1 MVPITEFRMSHFIS
15 LVRRSSRLTV
25 GAVAALGLAFGTGAC
40 SDGAPVGSATEGQ
53 LTLLLTDAPGDF
65 EKAVVTISSI
75 YLQAGEGENGSRL
88 VLRDTPVTTD
98 LLTLAN
104 STADLVKDA
113 TLPAGTYAQLR
124 FVVTGG
130 YVEVENA
137 DGSTSIYASSADYE
151 GLPEGAQLAG
161 SLQMPSFAQSG
172 LKVQLPDG
180 GLRIDGEAKI
190 VLVDFDVARSFGRQA
205 GQSGQWVMSPVLTA
219 THVALTGGVSV
230 ALAKADTVTLPAI
243 NNAAVALGEFKA
255 VLSNA
260 AGMSEP
266 LVLAD
271 ANGDGTVEGE
281 FRFVAPGEYTLDFQA
296 PSDSVQFTTAPGRP
310 IPVTVS
316 SNGTASVNAV
326 LTSAT
331 K

>member
-1 MVPITEFRMSHFIS
+1 MPRALPFARRP
-15 LVRRSSRLTV
+15 LVALAT
-25 GAVAALGLAFGTGAC
+25 LGLAFGTGAC
-40 SDGAPVGSATEGQ
+40 SDGAPVGNASEGRV
-53 LTLLLTDAPGDF
+53 TLLLTDAPGDF

-75 YLQAGEGENGSRL
+75 YLQAGEGEHGGGRI

-104 STADLVKDA
+104 STAELVTDA

-124 FVVTGG
+124 FVITGG

-137 DGSTSIYASSADYE
+137 DGSTSIYASAPDYA
-151 GLPEGAQLAG
+151 GLPAGAQVAG
-161 SLQMPSFAQSG
+161 ALQMPSFAQSG
-172 LKVQLPDG
+172 LKVTLPDG
-180 GLRIDGEAKI
+180 GLRVDGEEKI
-190 VLVDFDVARSFGRQA
+190 VLVDFDVSRSFGQQA
-205 GQSGQWVMSPVLTA
+205 GQSGRWVMHPVLTA
-219 THVALTGGVSV
+219 TNVALTGGVGV
-230 ALAKADTVTLPAI
+230 TLAKADSVTLPAI
-243 NNAAVALGEFKA
+243 NDTTLTLGQFKA
-255 VLSNA
+255 VLTTA
-260 AGMSEP
+260 AGSREE

-271 ANGDGTVEGE
+271 ANGDGAVEGQ
-281 FRFVAPGEYTLDFQA
+281 FRFVAPGEYALDFVA

-316 SNGTASVNAV
+316 SNGTATVTAV

>member
-1 MVPITEFRMSHFIS
+1 MPRALPFARRP
-15 LVRRSSRLTV
+15 LVALAT
-25 GAVAALGLAFGTGAC
+25 LGLAFVTGAC
-40 SDGAPVGSATEGQ
+40 SDGAPVASATEGR

-75 YLQAGEGENGSRL
+75 YLQAGEGENGGGRV

-104 STADLVKDA
+104 STAELVSDA

-124 FVVTGG
+124 FVITGG

-137 DGSTSIYASSADYE
+137 DGSTSIYASAPDYA
-151 GLPEGAQLAG
+151 GLPAGAQVAG
-161 SLQMPSFAQSG
+161 ALQMPSFAQSG
-172 LKVQLPDG
+172 MKVTLPDG
-180 GLRIDGEAKI
+180 GLRVDGEEKI
-190 VLVDFDVARSFGRQA
+190 VLVDFDVSRSFGQQA
-205 GQSGQWVMSPVLTA
+205 GQSGQWVMHPVLTA
-219 THVALTGGVSV
+219 TNVALTGGVSV
-230 ALAKADTVTLPAI
+230 VLAQADTVTLPAI
-243 NNAAVALGEFKA
+243 NNTALTLGQFAA

-260 AGMSEP
+260 AGSSEP

-271 ANGDGTVEGE
+271 ANGDGAVEGT
-281 FRFVAPGEYTLDFQA
+281 FRFVAPGEYTLDFRA

-316 SNGTASVNAV
+316 SNGTATVAAV